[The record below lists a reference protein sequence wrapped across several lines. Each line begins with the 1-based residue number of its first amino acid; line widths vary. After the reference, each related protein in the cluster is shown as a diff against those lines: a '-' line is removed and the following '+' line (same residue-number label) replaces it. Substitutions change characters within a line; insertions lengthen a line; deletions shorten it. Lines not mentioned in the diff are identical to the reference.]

1 MYGRGDYVMNTGSPR
16 DTVRAGIM
24 AVAIMSFLLGIF
36 SMVGIQRLAQND
48 SYYIFA
54 FLLLPLF
61 VFAAVLHVR
70 RMLKAVP

>member
-16 DTVRAGIM
+16 DTVRAGIV

-54 FLLLPLF
+54 FLPSHCSFLRPSCMCG
-61 VFAAVLHVR
+61 AC
-70 RMLKAVP
+70 